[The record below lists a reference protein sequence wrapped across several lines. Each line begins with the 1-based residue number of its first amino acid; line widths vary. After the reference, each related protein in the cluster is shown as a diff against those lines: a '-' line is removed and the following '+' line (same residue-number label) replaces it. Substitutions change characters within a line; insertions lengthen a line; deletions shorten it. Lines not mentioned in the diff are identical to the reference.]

1 MKTLERAGKQ
11 ILFRIASLGRCS
23 EAIPPSAVRLETIR
37 RVLLVRPDNR
47 LGNLVLATPC
57 LTRLRERLPAARV
70 SLLAGRIAS
79 DLFRHDPRLDERIG
93 FDHRRLVRN
102 PLRLVPLASRLKG
115 FDLAVDLSHMHSLSV
130 TSSLATLA
138 SDAPYR
144 AGYRRP
150 GAERILNLPVEPGR
164 EDRPEHEILLDLLR
178 HVLGD
183 IPPTPP
189 SLPLLDRER
198 EASRARLALL
208 GIAEGTGPIVGMHIG
223 GKPARRWE
231 AEKFD
236 ALADRLVATS
246 GAAVLFLWGPREE
259 PLLAKIR
266 PHRGT
271 KFLLPPLGVRELA
284 GLLARLSVLVT
295 SDTGPMHLAQ
305 AVGTP
310 TVAVFFVD
318 NFERYGYR
326 GGASQV
332 LYAGGG
338 SPGVDEVLAA
348 VRESI
353 RERGLSEST

>member
-1 MKTLERAGKQ
+1 MKALERAGKRL
-11 ILFRIASLGRCS
+11 LFRAVSLGRWS
-23 EAIPPSAVRLETIR
+23 EILPPSAVRLETVR

-79 DLFRHDPRLDERIG
+79 ELFRHDPRLDERIV
-93 FDHRRLVRN
+93 FDHRGLVRN
-102 PLRLVPLASRLKG
+102 PLRLLPLASRLKG
-115 FDLAVDLSHMHSLSV
+115 YDLAIDLSHMHSLSV

-138 SDAPYR
+138 TGAPYR
-144 AGYRRP
+144 VGYRRD
-150 GAERILNLPVEPGR
+150 GAERILNLPVEPGP
-164 EDRPEHEILLDLLR
+164 EDRAEHEILLDLLR

-183 IPPTPP
+183 LPPTAPA
-189 SLPLLDRER
+189 LPLSDRER
-198 EASRARLALL
+198 EAARARLALL
-208 GIAEGTGPIVGMHIG
+208 GIAEGTGPVVGMHLG

-231 AEKFD
+231 AGKFD
-236 ALADRLVATS
+236 ALADRLVEAC

-259 PLLAKIR
+259 PLLAKVR

-271 KFLLPPLGVRELA
+271 KFLLPPLGIRELA
-284 GLLARLSVLVT
+284 GLLSRLSVLVT

-310 TVAVFFVD
+310 TVAMFFVG

-332 LYAGGG
+332 LYAEGA

-348 VRESI
+348 VRDSI
-353 RERGLSEST
+353 RERARSEAT